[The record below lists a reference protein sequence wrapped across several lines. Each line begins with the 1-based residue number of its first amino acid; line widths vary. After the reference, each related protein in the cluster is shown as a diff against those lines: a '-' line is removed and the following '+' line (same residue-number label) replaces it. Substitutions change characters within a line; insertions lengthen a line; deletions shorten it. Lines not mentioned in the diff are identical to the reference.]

1 MKIKGYE
8 VGEIVSDEELA
19 LYRSIRHRLT
29 AEWVAK
35 VVGYFDFDGGDLTQK
50 EFEHLVWR
58 YEDVEHDY
66 FLDESVDDNCLRWA
80 LDDILAGRSYR

>member
-8 VGEIVSDEELA
+8 VGEIVGDEELA
-19 LYRSIRHRLT
+19 LYRNIRHRLT
-29 AEWVAK
+29 AEWIAK
-35 VVGYFDFDGGDLTQK
+35 VVRYFDLDGDNLTQA

-58 YEDVEHDY
+58 YEDVEHEY
-66 FLDESVDDNCLRWA
+66 FLDESIDDHCLSWA